1 MAAKAV
7 LKGFYGFIFE
17 IINTQHKA
25 LSEAYDDLWSL
36 NYNGLLLSVGV
47 ITLIMT
53 NQVPFLIFSLRVQ
66 LAQLQSDYLMME
78 RTV

>member
-53 NQVPFLIFSLRVQ
+53 NQVPF
-66 LAQLQSDYLMME
+66 
-78 RTV
+78 